1 MPDSLKELIR
11 VMSFLPGIGE
21 KTATKL
27 AYFLLQANKNYV
39 DNFSNSLQDLHDKID
54 ICPVCGSFVNT
65 GEWICRICAHPN
77 RKKNLICVVEE
88 YLDLVAIENL
98 GIFDGVYHVLWGTL
112 SPIQGI
118 FASDLNFETL
128 FSRIAD
134 GQDMELIIAT
144 NPNIQWEAAF
154 AYIVQ
159 QLESRWLRHF
169 LTISRPSRWLSSGYL
184 EYADNMTLIHALRD
198 RKIV

>member
-27 AYFLLQANKNYV
+27 AYFLLQTNQNYL
-39 DNFSNSLQDLHDKID
+39 DNFSHSLKNLHEKID
-54 ICPVCGSFVNT
+54 VCPVCGSFINVWQW
-65 GEWICRICAHPN
+65 ECSICANPK

-98 GIFDGVYHVLWGTL
+98 GIFDGTYHVLGGTL
-112 SPIQGI
+112 SPITGV
-118 FASDLNFETL
+118 FAADLNFENL

-134 GQDMELIIAT
+134 GDNMELIIAT
-144 NPNIQWEAAF
+144 NPNIQGEAAF
-154 AYIVQ
+154 AYIIQ
-159 QLESRWLRHF
+159 ELEKRGLRRF
-169 LTISRPSRWLSSGYL
+169 LTISRPSRGLSSGYL
-184 EYADNMTLIHALRD
+184 EYADNMTLIHAMRD